1 MKIILGNFILK
12 NMNESKPILSI
23 ETSQNLCS
31 VCVYYADE
39 KFYEMS
45 FSFKNSHAEKL
56 FGIIDA
62 VLNLASIR
70 PNDLDAIGVS
80 AGPGSFTGLRIGMA
94 AAKGIAYGAK
104 IAVIPVP
111 TFEALAYQLSFY
123 LPNESEVIIVN
134 KVNSDELYLAKFQIK
149 SNSYIFANNLEL
161 ITRNEFSKRNYTGLL
176 FGNSGFIEPV
186 NFCKNISSPNSLY
199 VAKWCK
205 AFGDSLR
212 TFDYDF
218 LEPNYLK
225 NFIVKERKNGHKNY

>member
-1 MKIILGNFILK
+1 
-12 NMNESKPILSI
+12 MNEPKPILSI

-31 VCVYYADE
+31 VCVYYSDE

-45 FSFKNSHAEKL
+45 FNFKNSHAEKL
-56 FGIIDA
+56 FEIIDA

-70 PNDLDAIGVS
+70 PNDLDSIGVS
-80 AGPGSFTGLRIGMA
+80 SGPGSFTGLRIGMA

-104 IAVIPVP
+104 LAVIPVP
-111 TFEALAYQLSFY
+111 TFEAFAFQLSCY
-123 LPNESEVIIVN
+123 LPNESEFIIAN
-134 KVNSDELYLAKFQIK
+134 KVNVEELYFAKFQIK
-149 SNSYIFANNLEL
+149 SNSYIFVNNLEL
-161 ITRNEFSKRNYTGLL
+161 VTRTEFINRNYSGLV
-176 FGNSGFIEPV
+176 FGNSGFAELEK
-186 NFCKNISSPNSLY
+186 FYKNISSPNSLY

-205 AFGDSLR
+205 VYGDSFR